1 MREDVFEE
9 SVSSGRALRKG
20 RGMCA
25 LEKERERER
34 QRDVRKEEGTE
45 EGIEV

>member
-1 MREDVFEE
+1 MREDVCEE

-25 LEKERERER
+25 LEKERERD
-34 QRDVRKEEGTE
+34 RDVRKEEGTE